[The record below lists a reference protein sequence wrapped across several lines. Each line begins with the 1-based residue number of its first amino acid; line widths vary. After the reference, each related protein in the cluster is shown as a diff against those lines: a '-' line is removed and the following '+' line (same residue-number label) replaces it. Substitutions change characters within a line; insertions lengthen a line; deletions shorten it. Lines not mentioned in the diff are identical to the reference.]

1 MRKRLEEKLDRILL
15 ELLRISDKLDNLNE
29 TEDEESAKAQ
39 KKILDGM
46 ASILSY
52 GEKYGL

>member
-1 MRKRLEEKLDRILL
+1 MRKKLEEKLDRIFL
-15 ELLRISDKLDNLNE
+15 ELLRISEKLDNLNGA
-29 TEDEESAKAQ
+29 EDEEAARAQ

-46 ASILSY
+46 ANILSY